1 MTEKTQRGHAPTV
14 RARRRA
20 SALRRAEPARSPV
33 SWHDQGGGDMVSRH
47 VYFRR
52 YRLSRAD
59 EHDPR
64 AAVLSEYGGYSHR
77 VEGHT
82 WSEKEFGYRRY
93 ADRDRFEEAFIR
105 LHDDQV
111 GPALDRGLAA
121 VVYTQLTDVEEE
133 TNGLLTYDRRVT
145 KIDRPVVRAMTDRL
159 RARFDAAT

>member
-1 MTEKTQRGHAPTV
+1 M
-14 RARRRA
+14 
-20 SALRRAEPARSPV
+20 
-33 SWHDQGGGDMVSRH
+33 
-47 VYFRR
+47 YFRR